1 MIPREFDAITPAD
14 VEALVTNAVAEGRT
28 IEYKQQLPSASDE
41 DKREFLADVSSFAN
55 AGGGDLLYG
64 IVEKRDAANK
74 PTGIP
79 EKAEGLPNTNTDAE
93 IRRLDECI
101 RSGIDPRI
109 PGYRIRAVDGLPA
122 GHVLLIRIPKSWA
135 SPHMVTFKNLSR
147 FFARTSAL
155 KYQLDV
161 QEIRSAFTASGDLR
175 AKITAFRTDRL
186 GKIIA
191 NEAPI
196 ALPAA
201 PKIILHLV
209 PLTILDPAAQVD
221 LQPLNNDPNL
231 AAPIQKHN
239 YGQRFNLD
247 GFFGYGPAGRGGGQ
261 HGYVQVF
268 RSGAIEAVDAEM
280 FSQPD
285 GSKLVPSQLVE
296 KSITTAT
303 GRYIKTAQHLGV
315 TLPLVVMVTI
325 QGLHGY
331 AMATNSP
338 WHNFN
343 PTNLID
349 RDTLLLPDVLLE
361 DYGTPPDRLLKPILD
376 AFWQSAGF
384 PYCENYNAQGRW
396 DGGLSQLPGGP
407 R

>member
-1 MIPREFDAITPAD
+1 MIHKDFDAITAD
-14 VEALVTNAVAEGRT
+14 DIEALVTNAVAEGRT
-28 IEYKQQLPSASDE
+28 IEYKQQLPSGTDE

-55 AGGGDLLYG
+55 AAGGDLLYG

-79 EKAEGLPNTNTDAE
+79 EKAEGLPNINADAE

-109 PGYRIRAVDGLPA
+109 PGYRIRGIAVLPSTP
-122 GHVLLIRIPKSWA
+122 VILIRIPKSWA

-147 FFARTSAL
+147 FFSRTSAL

-196 ALPAA
+196 TLPAA
-201 PKIILHLV
+201 PQIILHLV
-209 PLTILDPAAQVD
+209 PLTILDPAAQID
-221 LQPLNNDPNL
+221 FQPLNSDPNL
-231 AAPIQKHN
+231 APPIQH
-239 YGQRFNLD
+239 YGYSQRFNLD
-247 GFFGYGPAGRGGGQ
+247 GFLSYAPLSQKDGQRGYT
-261 HGYVQVF
+261 QVF
-268 RSGAIEAVDAEM
+268 RSGAFEAVDADM
-280 FSQPD
+280 FTQRD
-285 GSKLVPSQLVE
+285 GSKLVPSVVVE
-296 KSITTAT
+296 KSMLGAAT
-303 GRYIKTAQHLGV
+303 RYLKAAQQLAV
-315 TLPLVVMVTI
+315 PLPLVVMVTI
-325 QGLHGY
+325 HGLKGY

-343 PTNLID
+343 PANAID

-361 DYGTPPDRLLKPILD
+361 DYHTPPDTLLKPVLD
-376 AFWQSAGF
+376 ALWQSAGF
-384 PYCENYNAQGRW
+384 PSCENYNNQGRW
-396 DGGLSQLPGGP
+396 DGGLSKLQ
-407 R
+407 